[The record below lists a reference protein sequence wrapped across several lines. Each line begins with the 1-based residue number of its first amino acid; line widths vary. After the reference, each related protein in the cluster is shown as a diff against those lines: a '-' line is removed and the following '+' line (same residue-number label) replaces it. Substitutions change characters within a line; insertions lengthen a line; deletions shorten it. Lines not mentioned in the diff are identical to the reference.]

1 MRPPSATFRVP
12 VPLLPTWIP
21 LSVPWMLTTEPLP
34 VTVSVPSLPSRWP
47 IFRLLEPPLSPSTS
61 YWAPLWTASRP
72 VAPALPPPSRLEE
85 PPLPKTATQAEPL
98 SVTAPLP
105 SLPTPPT
112 AYLPHTKT
120 H

>member
-1 MRPPSATFRVP
+1 MPPSIFTVPVPRYPTESSRASMRLPSATFRVP

-47 IFRLLEPPLSPSTS
+47 ILSLLEPPLSTHTS
-61 YWAPLWTASRP
+61 NWPPPWTASTH
-72 VAPALPPPSRLEE
+72 VGPALRPPSTPTE
-85 PPLPKTATQAEPL
+85 PPF
-98 SVTAPLP
+98 
-105 SLPTPPT
+105 
-112 AYLPHTKT
+112 H